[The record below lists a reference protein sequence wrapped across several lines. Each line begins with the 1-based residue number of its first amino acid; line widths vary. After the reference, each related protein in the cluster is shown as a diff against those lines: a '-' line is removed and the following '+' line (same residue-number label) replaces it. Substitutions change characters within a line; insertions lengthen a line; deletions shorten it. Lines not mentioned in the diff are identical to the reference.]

1 VRNGTAVG
9 YHFSLRLTD
18 NRGHGD
24 FIGPKAR
31 MFEDRAMKRIF
42 FLVAALYAT
51 MALAHAQSFSPDDHN
66 VEAGASKQGEALR
79 R

>member
-1 VRNGTAVG
+1 MRNGATVG

-18 NRGHGD
+18 NRGGD

-51 MALAHAQSFSPDDHN
+51 IALAHAQSFSPDDHN
-66 VEAGASKQGEALR
+66 VEAGSSKQDEALR